1 MVYALLSLSKKHAE
15 CHIIPVRGYTSLKV
29 LVFFLHHPFRAVGI
43 SGEGASSNVLG
54 IICPTPL
61 FGIGFTDLPNKWGG
75 GQLPPSPFSAYT
87 LAL

>member
-54 IICPTPL
+54 VHNLTLTDFRMKCVIIITSNSE
-61 FGIGFTDLPNKWGG
+61 FH
-75 GQLPPSPFSAYT
+75 
-87 LAL
+87 

>member
-43 SGEGASSNVLG
+43 SGEGASSKN
-54 IICPTPL
+54 
-61 FGIGFTDLPNKWGG
+61 GG
-75 GQLPPSPFSAYT
+75 GGGSCPPALSVLHPCP
-87 LAL
+87 LATGPTVVRG